1 MRPASPASG
10 PSHTSMCRPSR
21 STSRW
26 RRLPVSCADSPP
38 HFVFPRWRTFQS
50 SCYNAD
56 IITGKPMDVVSFAQI
71 SRILELTDSLGL
83 NREWVE
89 IPLSPERPGQVRRL
103 PNGKLEIIVDADR
116 PFEEW
121 LGSLPM
127 QIQSAQGT

>member
-1 MRPASPASG
+1 M
-10 PSHTSMCRPSR
+10 M
-21 STSRW
+21 
-26 RRLPVSCADSPP
+26 
-38 HFVFPRWRTFQS
+38 
-50 SCYNAD
+50 
-56 IITGKPMDVVSFAQI
+56 TGKPMDVVSFAQI

-121 LGSLPM
+121 LGSLPK
-127 QIQSAQGT
+127 QIQSAQGM

>member
-1 MRPASPASG
+1 MTAEPTDG
-10 PSHTSMCRPSR
+10 
-21 STSRW
+21 
-26 RRLPVSCADSPP
+26 L
-38 HFVFPRWRTFQS
+38 
-50 SCYNAD
+50 
-56 IITGKPMDVVSFAQI
+56 SFAQI

-89 IPLSPERPGQVRRL
+89 IPLTPERPGQVRRL

-121 LGSLPM
+121 LRTLSA